1 MDMVGRNGLGDMQGL
16 NHGVSCRLK
25 LASASRLQAMPQ
37 GAIQAVAVQ
46 KSNLCGN
53 LHIYGVSPAQSDH
66 SHATSQIEQSMLVT
80 GITI

>member
-1 MDMVGRNGLGDMQGL
+1 
-16 NHGVSCRLK
+16 
-25 LASASRLQAMPQ
+25 MPQ

-80 GITI
+80 GMTI